1 MDFAKLIVFQ
11 GRSRLSEPAIA
22 FTGGVATYGVLLSAV
37 ETATAKIAEVGLKQG
52 DLVTIDVRSPIQH
65 VALILALGLCGVT
78 SASVQTSFSVE
89 MSGLKP
95 DAILIDQFAKQPAG
109 LRLISVDDSWFAVD
123 PQRPPDFVKLLALP
137 GFPDEDALV
146 RVVFSSGTTGV
157 PKSTGFT
164 HGNMEHR
171 LAHASFTYGGGGVSG
186 IRVLCLMG
194 FSTFGGY
201 LAMIGA
207 LAGGGLACFAQQ
219 PGEVLHVLRMFN
231 VNLLILAVVQLQG
244 VLAAL
249 GDGRPPPA
257 LQTVTVGGS
266 RIPATLLKEAQAR
279 LCSNIVFGYGSTEAG
294 SMAHAPASM
303 LMQID
308 GAAGFAY
315 PWVTLE
321 AVNEEGRAVAPG
333 ETGIFRVKTSEQA
346 YYVVEHAD
354 NALLFRDG
362 WFYPGD
368 VGTIQADG
376 LITATGRS
384 AELINRGGSIVS
396 PDLVESVLTMHPSVT
411 EAVAFGL
418 PTKTGIDEI
427 YAVVVAPD
435 RFSEAEL
442 LHFCR
447 ERLADK
453 APGAIRRL
461 DAIPR
466 TDSGKPKRR
475 QVREQIMAAQQ
486 GA

>member
-1 MDFAKLIVFQ
+1 MDFAKLVMFQ
-11 GRSRLSEPAIA
+11 ARSRINEPAVA
-22 FTGGVATYGVLLSAV
+22 FAGGVATYGVLASAV
-37 ETATAKIAEVGLKQG
+37 ESATAKLVATGLKQG
-52 DLVTIDVRSPIQH
+52 DLVTIDVRNPLQH
-65 VALILALGLCGVT
+65 VALILALGLSGIV
-78 SASVQTSFSVE
+78 SASVQTSFNVE

-95 DAILIDQFAKQPAG
+95 DAILVDQFAKQPPG
-109 LRLISVDDSWFAVD
+109 LRLIAVDDSWFLAD
-123 PQRPPDFVKLLALP
+123 AERGPDFVKLLALP
-137 GFPDEDALV
+137 GFPDEDAV
-146 RVVFSSGTTGV
+146 ARVVFSSGTTGV

-164 HGNMEHR
+164 GRNMELR
-171 LAHASFTYGGGGVSG
+171 LAHASFTYGGGAVGG
-186 IRVLCLMG
+186 IRVLCMMG

-207 LAGGGLACFAQQ
+207 LASGGMACFAQQ
-219 PGEVLHVLRMFN
+219 PPDVLHVVRMFG
-231 VNLLILAVVQLQG
+231 VDLLILAVVQLQA

-249 GDGRPPPA
+249 GDGRPPPS
-257 LQTVTVGGS
+257 LKTVTAGGS
-266 RIPATLLKEAQAR
+266 RIPAALLKDAQAR
-279 LCSNIVFGYGSTEAG
+279 LCSNIIFGYGSTEAG

-321 AVNEEGRAVAPG
+321 AVDEEGRPAAPG

-346 YYVVEHAD
+346 HYVVDHPD

-368 VGTIQADG
+368 VGTIGADG
-376 LITATGRS
+376 LITVTGRS
-384 AELINRGGSIVS
+384 AEVINRGGSIVA
-396 PDLVESVLTMHPSVT
+396 PDLVERVLAMHPSVK
-411 EAVAFGL
+411 EAVVFGL

-427 YAVVVAPD
+427 YAAVVAPD
-435 RFSEAEL
+435 RFNEAEL

-453 APGAIRRL
+453 APGKIRRL

-475 QVREQIMAAQQ
+475 MVREQIMAAQPS
-486 GA
+486 G